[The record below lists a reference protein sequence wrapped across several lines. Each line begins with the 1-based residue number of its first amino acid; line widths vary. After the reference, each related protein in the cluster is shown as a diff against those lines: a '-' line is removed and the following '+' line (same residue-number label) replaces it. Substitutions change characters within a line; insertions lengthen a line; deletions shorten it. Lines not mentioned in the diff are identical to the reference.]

1 MTGNNNK
8 LNNALERYGD
18 NEHESQQQVQL
29 TLGGRIFCI
38 IILLLVIIGAFCFI
52 YAISSDSS
60 SSSSSTVTSSKT
72 HSYSN
77 SNTDDYHICNYCHK
91 SEKCDRYF
99 MVLNDDVSIDSN
111 GDVKMSGNYVWLSSE
126 CYKEM
131 WHNYSYE
138 VFSIEK
144 RW

>member
-1 MTGNNNK
+1 MSENNNN

-18 NEHESQQQVQL
+18 NESESQQPVQL

-38 IILLLVIIGAFCFI
+38 IILLLVIFGAIGFI

-77 SNTDDYHICNYCHK
+77 SETDDYHICDYCKK

-99 MVLNDDVSIDSN
+99 VVLNNDVYMDSN
-111 GDVKMSGNYVWLSSE
+111 GQVKMSGNYIWLSSY

-138 VFSIEK
+138 IFNIEK
-144 RW
+144 R